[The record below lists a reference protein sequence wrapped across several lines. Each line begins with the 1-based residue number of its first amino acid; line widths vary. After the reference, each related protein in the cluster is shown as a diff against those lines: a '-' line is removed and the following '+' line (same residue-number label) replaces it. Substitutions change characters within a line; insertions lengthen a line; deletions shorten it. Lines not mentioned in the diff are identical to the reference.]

1 MVLQHNMMSL
11 NISRNLNKVV
21 HNQSKIMMQLSSG
34 YRINCAADDAAGLCI
49 SEKMRTQIRALNQA
63 SDNAQDGISLIQ
75 TADSALESIQSIIQ
89 RMRELSVKAA
99 NDTNQS
105 IDRKSIQEEIDALT
119 SEVTRTAESTQFN
132 KKQLIDGSLADVT
145 NGLNLQVGANAGQS
159 INLKMNGAKASDL
172 GIENVDVS
180 NYDNA
185 SNATDIYD
193 AALKNVSKMRS
204 RLGSYENRLE
214 YTASNNENQAEIL
227 QAAESRIRDTDIAA
241 AMVQFA
247 KNNILIQVNQALLA
261 QTNDTQRGFL
271 KLLL

>member
-1 MVLQHNMMSL
+1 
-11 NISRNLNKVV
+11 
-21 HNQSKIMMQLSSG
+21 
-34 YRINCAADDAAGLCI
+34 
-49 SEKMRTQIRALNQA
+49 
-63 SDNAQDGISLIQ
+63 
-75 TADSALESIQSIIQ
+75 
-89 RMRELSVKAA
+89 MRELSVKAA

-185 SNATDIYD
+185 SNATDTYD
-193 AALKNVSKMRS
+193 AALKNLSKMRS

-214 YTASNNENQAEIL
+214 YTVSNNENQAEIL